1 MIKRLTVMGMPSTIN
16 VVDPNANE
24 TDIDQVF
31 KYFQEMDRIFSTYKP
46 DSDIEKIKRGQLK
59 EADYPS
65 VVKEVL
71 SLAEATKKET
81 GGYFDIYPEGNLDPS
96 GLVKGYAIHRGAEIL
111 KELGYKNFLVEIAGD
126 IEVFGKNSDGRDW
139 SVGIENPFTRYEI
152 IKIVNL
158 SGKGIATSGTYLRG
172 DHIYNPLTGKKAD
185 EIMSLT
191 VIGPNIY
198 EADRFA
204 TAAFAMG
211 EIGLSFID
219 SLPGF
224 DGYMVGKNK
233 VARQTSGLRKYVGN

>member
-16 VVDPNANE
+16 VADPNANE
-24 TDIDQVF
+24 KDIDQVF
-31 KYFQEMDRIFSTYKP
+31 NYFQVMDRIFSTYKP
-46 DSDIEKIKRGQLK
+46 ESAVEKINRGELK
-59 EADYPS
+59 EINYPPQ
-65 VVKEVL
+65 VKEVL
-71 SLAEATKKET
+71 HLAEVTKRESK
-81 GGYFDIYPEGNLDPS
+81 GYFDVYSKGRLDPS
-96 GLVKGYAIHRGAEIL
+96 GLVKGFAIHRGAKLL
-111 KELGYKNFLVEIAGD
+111 KEMGYKNFFVEIAGD
-126 IEVFGKNSDGRDW
+126 IEVCGKNGVGQDW
-139 SVGIENPFTRYEI
+139 SVGIENPFNQTEI

-211 EIGLSFID
+211 EEGLAFID

-224 DGYMVGKNK
+224 EGYMVGKNK
-233 VARQTSGLRKYVGN
+233 VTRQTFGLRKYVGN